1 MIAVRVALIILAAAA
16 IAWLGAGVSASRAQD
31 DLGRLVATVA
41 EPDRAD
47 LARADELRR
56 KAERYVP
63 GRRPSL
69 LEATLRLKG
78 EDRAGAARLL
88 EDVVADEP
96 ENAEAWL
103 LLAQADEDRDPA
115 RAAQAMAR
123 VRALA
128 PDVPDP

>member
-1 MIAVRVALIILAAAA
+1 MIRAALVLLAVAA
-16 IAWLGAGVSASRAQD
+16 IAWLGAGIAASRAQD
-31 DLGRLVATVA
+31 DLGRLVATTA
-41 EPDRAD
+41 RPDRAD
-47 LARADELRR
+47 LERADELRR
-56 KAERYVP
+56 KAERRVP

-78 EDRAGAARLL
+78 DDRAGAARLL

-103 LLAQADEDRDPA
+103 LLAQASDDRE
-115 RAAQAMAR
+115 AQAMAR

-128 PDVPDP
+128 PDVPAP